1 MHSERRHV
9 KGRNTSFTVL
19 FFLNFCLLAFSPTKF
34 ASHDAC
40 KVSAIIPSSQLNVIC
55 QANVLHFHFERWNIL
70 SAQIAKKTNASSLE
84 RAQPRS
90 HGNKYCINI
99 AQLQMLHPCPLSIS
113 CRAGRSEGDKAA
125 ISRST
130 VATQPRGGTVAG
142 QIFFSKKIHIYPK
155 PKFQGVSYNRKAFP
169 IWWWWWIRTVEAQ
182 DCPVLAPL
190 VSGNPTFRRCL
201 ANTRPIRPLHSHD
214 PAGDY
219 HHRINH
225 MSTTKDYK

>member
-19 FFLNFCLLAFSPTKF
+19 FFLNFCLLALSPTKF

-99 AQLQMLHPCPLSIS
+99 AHCPLSIS

-130 VATQPRGGTVAG
+130 VATQPRGGESSQGKYFSAKKY
-142 QIFFSKKIHIYPK
+142 IFTQNQNSRVFH
-155 PKFQGVSYNRKAFP
+155 NRKAFP

-214 PAGDY
+214 PGDY

-225 MSTTKDYK
+225 KSTTKD